1 MENDE
6 LFLEKIKEADSICIF
21 SHHYPDGDCLGSMR
35 GLKVILEANFP
46 EKQIHGLAEPS
57 KKWEWV
63 LGKGEEVDDETIK
76 QSLAIIVDHNSMD
89 RVCDKRVEIA
99 ENGIRFDH
107 HIGGKKPYRFPF
119 ICDEDAPSASS
130 VILLWAIRCNLKIP
144 KEAIQYLFI
153 AFLDDCL
160 QYSDGNAPLSVR
172 EIDGLFISLGGD
184 KEKALRAVHEKS
196 PEVRAYEDL
205 LGKKGVLEGKF
216 CYAIMEEEDYRGCG
230 LDYAEAGAKSTDLG
244 LRFPSAMVILLFT
257 KSANEI
263 RLSSRSRND
272 YSVEA
277 LCSHFGGGGHLQAAG
292 ATFPI
297 DFDLYQVIDYVRKT
311 ID

>member
-107 HIGGKKPYRFPF
+107 HIGGKKPYRFQ
-119 ICDEDAPSASS
+119 
-130 VILLWAIRCNLKIP
+130 
-144 KEAIQYLFI
+144 AIQYLFI

-160 QYSDGNAPLSVR
+160 QYSDDNAPLSVR